1 MNSRTN
7 LTGFAG
13 APAQRGAVLFVALIF
28 LVLMTLIAVVASNT
42 SIMQERMT
50 GGMRNVQMAQ
60 MGADS
65 GVRGMEVQVW
75 TAPMRGANLIC
86 DDNGGPGTD
95 FKCYSR
101 YVASVAADTLVLDDA
116 VRKFRSEKGK
126 MATDGGANS
135 TIDYSA
141 TSIPESARLSSR
153 PRVLVELLGRVT
165 GAEDTE
171 SPHAG
176 LKPVASGPGGGVQD
190 FLAYRITARST
201 GGNDSA
207 VRLAESV
214 FLAQI
219 QPIST
224 AP

>member
-1 MNSRTN
+1 MNIRSF
-7 LTGFAG
+7 GSS
-13 APAQRGAVLFVALIF
+13 PAHARSQRGAVLFVALIF

-42 SIMQERMT
+42 SILQERMT

-65 GVRGMEVQVW
+65 GVRGMEVQIW
-75 TAPMRGANLIC
+75 TAPVRGVNLTC
-86 DDNGGPGTD
+86 DEGGGPSTD

-101 YVASVAADTLVLDDA
+101 VVASAASDTLVLDDV

-126 MATDGGANS
+126 IASDGGSNS

-141 TSIPESARLSSR
+141 TTIPESARLASR
-153 PRVLVELLGRVT
+153 PRVMVELMGRVS

-176 LKPVASGPGGGVQD
+176 LKPVAAGPGGGVQE
-190 FLAYRITARST
+190 FLAYRITSRST

-219 QPIST
+219 QPIAT
-224 AP
+224 P